1 MPVRDLVGM
10 FYRRLWNER
19 DLAVAPA
26 ILHPDVRFRGS
37 VGSAVQGR
45 EAVCRYV
52 ELVTTALRAY
62 RCDVQTLVVEGE
74 HAAAN
79 VLFSGQHV
87 GEFLGYAPTGARV
100 EWIGSAFFTAEGGVL
115 TDVWVLGDVVSLRAQ
130 LDSAGS
136 LEAAADRFHQ
146 PGGSRTFAPFG

>member
-1 MPVRDLVGM
+1 MSVRDLVGT
-10 FYRRLWNER
+10 FYRCLWNER
-19 DLAVAPA
+19 DLAVAPT

-37 VGSAVQGR
+37 VGTAVQGR

-74 HAAAN
+74 HAAAK

-100 EWIGSAFFTAEGGVL
+100 EWIG
-115 TDVWVLGDVVSLRAQ
+115 
-130 LDSAGS
+130 
-136 LEAAADRFHQ
+136 
-146 PGGSRTFAPFG
+146 